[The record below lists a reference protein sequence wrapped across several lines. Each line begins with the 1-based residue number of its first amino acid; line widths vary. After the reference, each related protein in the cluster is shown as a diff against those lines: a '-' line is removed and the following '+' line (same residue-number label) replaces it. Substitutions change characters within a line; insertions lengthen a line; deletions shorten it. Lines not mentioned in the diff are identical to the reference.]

1 MILTKTEIVK
11 NIAIAIQ
18 KVLDRQDN
26 WGVTPY
32 PMVAEAALQ
41 ALLESLPDERGS
53 DPIYTIAFQARL
65 YKQLLEMRK

>member
-1 MILTKTEIVK
+1 MMPTHSEIVK
-11 NIAIAIQ
+11 NIALAIQ
-18 KVLDRQDN
+18 KVLDRHDN

-41 ALLESLPDERGS
+41 ALLLSLPDERGS